1 MPGTKR
7 KHVHYAQ
14 RDLPDSSDEE
24 VMNDPNEAKEAKAT
38 AAAKAA
44 AEAAAAEA
52 LKKFIEDMKKYTR
65 LMLDWR
71 PEFDPRETLSP
82 LPYPFFNR

>member
-1 MPGTKR
+1 
-7 KHVHYAQ
+7 
-14 RDLPDSSDEE
+14 
-24 VMNDPNEAKEAKAT
+24 MNDPNEAKEAKAT

-65 LMLDWR
+65 LID
-71 PEFDPRETLSP
+71 EFDPRETLSP